1 MTPSG
6 KILRVLVRAVER
18 RKLILRVRGT
28 VIKVCF
34 GVLCLS
40 SLSIAALV
48 SLGSCMGQPLSGPRN
63 VPKPPLS
70 APPAG
75 GNSIVQPLQQTRLR
89 EITAS
94 LAT

>member
-48 SLGSCMGQPLSGPRN
+48 SLGSCMGQPLSDA
-63 VPKPPLS
+63 VVC
-70 APPAG
+70 
-75 GNSIVQPLQQTRLR
+75 VQSSRRLA
-89 EITAS
+89 TYAS
-94 LAT
+94 LYYL